1 MAQQPRRLRIVTD
14 STRNPARSRRS
25 NPSETDM
32 AALVDR
38 AADGEREAFDELVR
52 LTHRDAFGL
61 ALRLTGNEEDAR
73 DVVQDAYLRAYRSIG
88 RFRGDAR
95 FSTWLYRIVANTSST
110 HLTKRSRHRH
120 DELVDDTQI
129 VDQRPDIDPVVAAET
144 GELRDEL
151 DTAIRDLPPR
161 LRAVVVLRDVYDLSH
176 DAIADELGI
185 SVSAAKVR
193 LHRARRRLREQ
204 VFPLP
209 GENPTGADDPCP
221 LTPRSTTPNRSP
233 CSTNAPGSPTNSP
246 PMTVCCRLT
255 PLPTSPNACA
265 ARPRSPTTSAC
276 VA

>member
-14 STRNPARSRRS
+14 STRNPGRSRRS
-25 NPSETDM
+25 NSSETDM

-52 LTHRDAFGL
+52 LTHCDAFGL

-161 LRAVVVLRDVYDLSH
+161 LRAVVVLRDIYDLSH

-209 GENPTGADDPCP
+209 RENPTGE
-221 LTPRSTTPNRSP
+221 TTH
-233 CSTNAPGSPTNSP
+233 
-246 PMTVCCRLT
+246 
-255 PLPTSPNACA
+255 
-265 ARPRSPTTSAC
+265 AR
-276 VA
+276 

>member
-14 STRNPARSRRS
+14 STRNPSGPRRS
-25 NPSETDM
+25 NGEETDM
-32 AALVDR
+32 AALVER

-110 HLTKRSRHRH
+110 HLSKRNRHRH
-120 DELVDDTQI
+120 EELLDDAQVI
-129 VDQRPDIDPVVAAET
+129 DQRPEIDPVISAET

-151 DTAIRDLPPR
+151 DAAIRELPPR
-161 LRAVVVLRDVYDLSH
+161 LRAVVVLRDVYDLPH
-176 DAIADELGI
+176 EAIADELGI

-209 GENPTGADDPCP
+209 GESQSGETI
-221 LTPRSTTPNRSP
+221 
-233 CSTNAPGSPTNSP
+233 NA
-246 PMTVCCRLT
+246 L
-255 PLPTSPNACA
+255 
-265 ARPRSPTTSAC
+265 
-276 VA
+276 

>member
-88 RFRGDAR
+88 RFRGDALQHLAVPHR
-95 FSTWLYRIVANTSST
+95 CEYVVDAPHQAQSSSPRRIGRRHPDRRPTARYR
-110 HLTKRSRHRH
+110 
-120 DELVDDTQI
+120 
-129 VDQRPDIDPVVAAET
+129 PVVAAET

-151 DTAIRDLPPR
+151 DTAIRELPPACGLSWCCATSMTSHTTR
-161 LRAVVVLRDVYDLSH
+161 SPTSSASPSVPPRSACTVLAVAFASRC
-176 DAIADELGI
+176 
-185 SVSAAKVR
+185 
-193 LHRARRRLREQ
+193 
-204 VFPLP
+204 FPFR
-209 GENPTGADDPCP
+209 ENPTGERSMPVDPTIDDPEQV
-221 LTPRSTTPNRSP
+221 T
-233 CSTNAPGSPTNSP
+233 CSTNAPVHRRT
-246 PMTVCCRLT
+246 CR
-255 PLPTSPNACA
+255 
-265 ARPRSPTTSAC
+265 R
-276 VA
+276 

>member
-61 ALRLTGNEEDAR
+61 ALRLAGNEEDAR

-129 VDQRPDIDPVVAAET
+129 VDQRPDIDPVVAAES

-209 GENPTGADDPCP
+209 GENPTGV
-221 LTPRSTTPNRSP
+221 TIH
-233 CSTNAPGSPTNSP
+233 
-246 PMTVCCRLT
+246 
-255 PLPTSPNACA
+255 
-265 ARPRSPTTSAC
+265 AR
-276 VA
+276 